1 MRMVFRPER
10 SKSARAGFT
19 LLELLLV
26 VVLLMALLG
35 AVAFNFGSLKQG
47 ADLDEGAGQF
57 EALLRMA
64 AAQAANSGRA
74 VQVRFD
80 DAASS
85 STNAIADSFDTNAV
99 ALRVV
104 QEADP
109 VLQPGVFVDLAE
121 ARSLIEA
128 IVERV
133 RLASVRSGSF
143 SEVEVAG
150 ATNEVST
157 NVVNF
162 VQEGP
167 LARPPVVFYP
177 DGSSDEAEIVL
188 ASIEPTDL
196 RRIAFRLKGVTGEIL
211 RESFLVDAEGVA
223 VTNSVE
229 EVREPQI
236 NTNALAEDWEY

>member
-10 SKSARAGFT
+10 RRNARAGFT

-80 DAASS
+80 DAVT
-85 STNAIADSFDTNAV
+85 STNAIADTFDTNAV

-109 VLQPGVFVDLAE
+109 VLQPGVFVDLVE
-121 ARSLIEA
+121 ARSLIEE

-143 SEVEVAG
+143 SDVEVAS
-150 ATNEVST
+150 TNEVST

-188 ASIEPTDL
+188 ASIEPTDM
-196 RRIAFRLKGVTGEIL
+196 RRIAFRLKGVTGEIA
-211 RESFLVDAEGVA
+211 RESFLVDAEGMA
-223 VTNSVE
+223 MTNSVE
-229 EVREPQI
+229 ELKDSQTG
-236 NTNALAEDWEY
+236 TNSLAEDWEY